1 LLNLLER
8 INSKILLKITL
19 LVIIEIILIV
29 GSFSVLAFFQSQQS
43 SLGNSINIA
52 GKNRYLTANLL
63 LQTEKYLDG
72 SSDALQLK
80 AATDSLQSNVIT
92 LKQGGMIS
100 GVDLKPLPSAFLDM
114 WKTIDQ
120 DWNAYKTFVTQNIL
134 FISPHQ
140 EVKAITTS
148 SPTTLTTITTTI
160 TKGTAI
166 GQSLAK
172 ERLESMASNLVNSS
186 DLLVTQLGKQTDKIS
201 QNLMLLQIL
210 FAILI
215 VCIMVLILYLVTRML
230 RPIFVLTQAT
240 SKVEKGNLDV
250 SVEQKGNDELCVLSR
265 SFNSMIAFLRD
276 YIKKQDDLTKKL
288 EAANEELKRKDQLK
302 DEFINIAAHE
312 LRGPMQPI
320 LGLAEVLRY
329 RKRDQGDSSNSSSVS
344 KQEDNK
350 LLDIIIRNA
359 KRLLRLEQNI
369 LDVARIESQ
378 SLRLEKERFNVN
390 EKIQN
395 VINDFGNEL
404 SNEKIELVFTP
415 SQKEPIFVNADKV
428 RLFEVISNLL
438 SNAVKFTKDGKITI
452 NAEKKG
458 TQVLVT
464 IKDTGP
470 GIQPELMP
478 KLFSKY
484 VTNSPVGTGV
494 GLFISKSIIEAHGG
508 KIWAEN
514 NVDAKG
520 ATFTFRLPLEC

>member
-1 LLNLLER
+1 MPNLLER
-8 INSKILLKITL
+8 INSKILLKITF

-29 GSFSVLAFFQSQQS
+29 GSFGVLAYFQSQQS

-52 GKNRYLTANLL
+52 GKNRYLTATLL

-72 SSDALQLK
+72 SLDASQLK
-80 AATDSLQSNVIT
+80 VALDSLQSNIIT

-114 WKTIDQ
+114 WKTIVQ
-120 DWNAYKTFVTQNIL
+120 NWNAYKTSVIQNIL
-134 FISPHQ
+134 LIPPHQ

-148 SPTTLTTITTTI
+148 SPATTTI
-160 TKGTAI
+160 TKGTVI

-172 ERLESMASNLVNSS
+172 ERLESMASNLVSSS
-186 DLLVTQLGKQTDKIS
+186 DILVTQLGQQTDKNS
-201 QNLMLLQIL
+201 QNLMLLQLL
-210 FAILI
+210 FAILVVSI
-215 VCIMVLILYLVTRML
+215 LVLIFYLVARML

-250 SVEQKGNDELCVLSR
+250 SVEQKGNDELSVLSR
-265 SFNSMIAFLRD
+265 SFNSMIAFIRD
-276 YIKKQDDLTKKL
+276 YIKKQSNLTKQL

-312 LRGPMQPI
+312 LRGPIQPI

-329 RKRDQGDSSNSSSVS
+329 RKRDRDSSNRTVS
-344 KQEDNK
+344 KQEDDK

-369 LDVARIESQ
+369 LDIARIESQ
-378 SLRLEKERFNVN
+378 SLKLEKERFDLIQ
-390 EKIQN
+390 KILN

-404 SNEKIELVFTP
+404 SNEKTQLVFTP

-428 RLFEVISNLL
+428 RIFEVISNLL
-438 SNAVKFTKDGKITI
+438 CNAVKFTKEGRITI
-452 NAEKKG
+452 NTEKKD
-458 TQVLVT
+458 TQVLVS

-484 VTNSPVGTGV
+484 VTNSPIGTGV

-514 NVDAKG
+514 NVDGKG
-520 ATFTFRLPLEC
+520 ATFTFSLPMSEHTP

>member
-8 INSKILLKITL
+8 INSKILLKITF

-29 GSFSVLAFFQSQQS
+29 GSFGVLAYFQSQQS

-52 GKNRYLTANLL
+52 GKNRYLTASLL

-72 SSDALQLK
+72 SLDALQLK
-80 AATDSLQSNVIT
+80 AAMDSLQSNIIT
-92 LKQGGMIS
+92 LKQGGLIS

-114 WKTIDQ
+114 WKTIVQ
-120 DWNAYKTFVTQNIL
+120 NWNAYKTSVIQNIL

-140 EVKAITTS
+140 EIKPVTS
-148 SPTTLTTITTTI
+148 SSPPTTTI
-160 TKGTAI
+160 AKGTAV

-172 ERLESMASNLVNSS
+172 ERLESMASNLVSSS
-186 DLLVTQLGKQTDKIS
+186 DILVTQLGVQTDKNS
-201 QNLMLLQIL
+201 QNLMLFQIF

-215 VCIMVLILYLVTRML
+215 VSILVLILYLVARML

-240 SKVEKGNLDV
+240 SKVEKGNLDI
-250 SVEQKGNDELCVLSR
+250 SVEQKGNDELFVLSR

-276 YIKKQDDLTKKL
+276 YIKKQSNLTKQL
-288 EAANEELKRKDQLK
+288 EAANEELKRKDLLK

-312 LRGPMQPI
+312 LRGPIQPI

-329 RKRDQGDSSNSSSVS
+329 RKRDRDSSNSCVS
-344 KQEDNK
+344 KQEDDK

-369 LDVARIESQ
+369 LDIARIESQ
-378 SLRLEKERFNVN
+378 SLKLEKERFDLIQ
-390 EKIQN
+390 KIQN

-404 SNEKIELVFTP
+404 SNEKIQLVFTP
-415 SQKEPIFVNADKV
+415 SRKEPIFVNADKV
-428 RLFEVISNLL
+428 RIFEVISNLL
-438 SNAVKFTKDGKITI
+438 SNAVKFTKEGRITI
-452 NAEKKG
+452 NAEKKD
-458 TQVLVT
+458 TQVLVS
-464 IKDTGP
+464 IKDTGS
-470 GIQPELMP
+470 GIQPELMS

-484 VTNSPVGTGV
+484 VTNSPLGTGV
-494 GLFISKSIIEAHGG
+494 GLFVSKSIIEAHGG

-514 NVDAKG
+514 NADAKG

>member
-8 INSKILLKITL
+8 INSKILLKISI

-29 GSFSVLAFFQSQQS
+29 GSFGVLAYFQSQQS

-52 GKNRYLTANLL
+52 GKNRYLTASLL

-72 SSDALQLK
+72 SLDALQLK
-80 AATDSLQSNVIT
+80 AAMDSLQSNIIT

-100 GVDLKPLPSAFLDM
+100 GVDLKPLPSVFLDM
-114 WKTIDQ
+114 WKTIVQ
-120 DWNAYKTFVTQNIL
+120 NWNDYKTSVIQNVL

-148 SPTTLTTITTTI
+148 SPAAATTTTI
-160 TKGTAI
+160 TKETAI

-172 ERLESMASNLVNSS
+172 ERLESMASNLVRSS
-186 DLLVTQLGKQTDKIS
+186 DILVTQLGQQTDKNS
-201 QNLMLLQIL
+201 QNLMLFQIF
-210 FAILI
+210 FAILV
-215 VCIMVLILYLVTRML
+215 VCILVLILYLVARML

-250 SVEQKGNDELCVLSR
+250 SVEQKGNDELFVLSR
-265 SFNSMIAFLRD
+265 SFNSMIAFIRD
-276 YIKKQDDLTKKL
+276 YIKKQSNLTKQL
-288 EAANEELKRKDQLK
+288 EAANEELKRKDLLK

-312 LRGPMQPI
+312 LRGPIQPI

-329 RKRDQGDSSNSSSVS
+329 RKRDRDSSVS
-344 KQEDNK
+344 KQEDDK

-369 LDVARIESQ
+369 LDIARIESQ
-378 SLRLEKERFNVN
+378 SLKLEKERFDLIQ
-390 EKIQN
+390 KIQN

-404 SNEKIELVFTP
+404 SNEKIQLVFTP

-428 RLFEVISNLL
+428 RIFEVISNLL
-438 SNAVKFTKDGKITI
+438 SNAVKFTKEGKITI
-452 NAEKKG
+452 NAEKKD
-458 TQVLVT
+458 TQVLVS
-464 IKDTGP
+464 IKDTGS
-470 GIQPELMP
+470 GIQPEIMP

-484 VTNSPVGTGV
+484 VTNSPLGTGV
-494 GLFISKSIIEAHGG
+494 GLFISKNFIEAHGG

-514 NVDAKG
+514 NPEGKG

>member
-1 LLNLLER
+1 
-8 INSKILLKITL
+8 
-19 LVIIEIILIV
+19 
-29 GSFSVLAFFQSQQS
+29 
-43 SLGNSINIA
+43 
-52 GKNRYLTANLL
+52 
-63 LQTEKYLDG
+63 
-72 SSDALQLK
+72 
-80 AATDSLQSNVIT
+80 
-92 LKQGGMIS
+92 
-100 GVDLKPLPSAFLDM
+100 
-114 WKTIDQ
+114 
-120 DWNAYKTFVTQNIL
+120 
-134 FISPHQ
+134 
-140 EVKAITTS
+140 
-148 SPTTLTTITTTI
+148 
-160 TKGTAI
+160 
-166 GQSLAK
+166 
-172 ERLESMASNLVNSS
+172 
-186 DLLVTQLGKQTDKIS
+186 
-201 QNLMLLQIL
+201 
-210 FAILI
+210 
-215 VCIMVLILYLVTRML
+215 
-230 RPIFVLTQAT
+230 
-240 SKVEKGNLDV
+240 
-250 SVEQKGNDELCVLSR
+250 
-265 SFNSMIAFLRD
+265 MIAFLRD
-276 YIKKQDDLTKKL
+276 YIKKQDDLTKQL

-320 LGLAEVLRY
+320 LGLAEVLRH

-428 RLFEVISNLL
+428 RIFEVISNLL

-452 NAEKKG
+452 NAEKKD
-458 TQVLVT
+458 TQVLVS

-494 GLFISKSIIEAHGG
+494 GLFISKSIIVAHGG

>member
-8 INSKILLKITL
+8 INSKILLKITF

-29 GSFSVLAFFQSQQS
+29 GSFGVLAYFQSQQS

-52 GKNRYLTANLL
+52 GKNRYLTATLL

-72 SSDALQLK
+72 SRDASQLK
-80 AATDSLQSNVIT
+80 VALDSLQSNIIT
-92 LKQGGMIS
+92 LKQGGLIS

-114 WKTIDQ
+114 WKTIVQ
-120 DWNAYKTFVTQNIL
+120 NWNAYKTSVIQNML

-148 SPTTLTTITTTI
+148 SPASTTI

-172 ERLESMASNLVNSS
+172 ARLESMASNLINSS
-186 DLLVTQLGKQTDKIS
+186 DILATQLGQQTDKNS

-210 FAILI
+210 FTILI
-215 VCIMVLILYLVTRML
+215 VSILVIILYLVARML

-250 SVEQKGNDELCVLSR
+250 SVEQKGNDELFVLSR

-276 YIKKQDDLTKKL
+276 YIRKQSNLTKQL
-288 EAANEELKRKDQLK
+288 EAANEELKRKDLLK

-312 LRGPMQPI
+312 LRGPIQPI

-329 RKRDQGDSSNSSSVS
+329 RKRDRDSGNSGVM
-344 KQEDNK
+344 KEDDDK

-369 LDVARIESQ
+369 LDIARIESQ
-378 SLRLEKERFNVN
+378 SLKLEKERFDLIV
-390 EKIQN
+390 KIQN

-404 SNEKIELVFTP
+404 SNEKIQLVFTP

-428 RLFEVISNLL
+428 RIFEVISNRFCKVLGSFTGCKL
-438 SNAVKFTKDGKITI
+438 SGHR
-452 NAEKKG
+452 
-458 TQVLVT
+458 VT
-464 IKDTGP
+464 FLTG
-470 GIQPELMP
+470 
-478 KLFSKY
+478 
-484 VTNSPVGTGV
+484 
-494 GLFISKSIIEAHGG
+494 
-508 KIWAEN
+508 
-514 NVDAKG
+514 
-520 ATFTFRLPLEC
+520 

>member
-1 LLNLLER
+1 M
-8 INSKILLKITL
+8 
-19 LVIIEIILIV
+19 
-29 GSFSVLAFFQSQQS
+29 LAYFQSQQS

-52 GKNRYLTANLL
+52 GKNRYLTATLL

-72 SSDALQLK
+72 SRDASQLK
-80 AATDSLQSNVIT
+80 VALDSLQSNIIT

-114 WKTIDQ
+114 WKTIVQ
-120 DWNAYKTFVTQNIL
+120 NWNAYKTSVIQSML

-148 SPTTLTTITTTI
+148 SPASTTI

-172 ERLESMASNLVNSS
+172 ARLESMASNLINSS
-186 DLLVTQLGKQTDKIS
+186 DILATQLGQQTDKNS

-210 FAILI
+210 FTILI
-215 VCIMVLILYLVTRML
+215 VSILVLILYLVARML

-250 SVEQKGNDELCVLSR
+250 SVEQKGNDELFVLSR

-276 YIKKQDDLTKKL
+276 YIRKQSNLTKQL
-288 EAANEELKRKDQLK
+288 EAANEELKRKDLLK
-302 DEFINIAAHE
+302 DEFITIAAHE
-312 LRGPMQPI
+312 LRGPIQPI

-329 RKRDQGDSSNSSSVS
+329 RKRDRDSGNSGVM
-344 KQEDNK
+344 KEDDDK

-369 LDVARIESQ
+369 LDIARIESQ
-378 SLRLEKERFNVN
+378 SLKLEKERFDLIV
-390 EKIQN
+390 KIQN

-404 SNEKIELVFTP
+404 SNEKIQLVFTP

-428 RLFEVISNLL
+428 RIFEVISNLL
-438 SNAVKFTKDGKITI
+438 SNAVKFTKEGRITI
-452 NAEKKG
+452 NAEKKDN
-458 TQVLVT
+458 QVLVS
-464 IKDTGP
+464 IKDTGL

-484 VTNSPVGTGV
+484 VTNSPLGTGV

-514 NVDAKG
+514 NLDGKG
-520 ATFTFRLPLEC
+520 ATFTFGLPLEG

>member
-8 INSKILLKITL
+8 INSKILLKITFL
-19 LVIIEIILIV
+19 AIIEIILIV
-29 GSFSVLAFFQSQQS
+29 GSFSVLAYFQSQQS

-80 AATDSLQSNVIT
+80 AAMDSLQSNIIT

-100 GVDLKPLPSAFLDM
+100 GLDLKPLPSAFLDM
-114 WKTIDQ
+114 WKTIYQ
-120 DWNAYKTFVTQNIL
+120 NWNAYRTSVTQNIL
-134 FISPHQ
+134 FIVLHQ
-140 EVKAITTS
+140 EAKAITTS
-148 SPTTLTTITTTI
+148 SPATTI

-166 GQSLAK
+166 GQSSAK
-172 ERLESMASNLVNSS
+172 ERLESMASDLVNSS
-186 DLLVTQLGKQTDKIS
+186 DKLVTHLGQQTDKNS
-201 QNLMLLQIL
+201 QNLILLQIF

-215 VCIMVLILYLVTRML
+215 VTIMVLILYLAARML
-230 RPIFVLTQAT
+230 RPIIVLTQAT

-250 SVEQKGNDELCVLSR
+250 SVEHKGSDELSVLSR

-276 YIKKQDDLTKKL
+276 YIKKQGDLTKQL

-312 LRGPMQPI
+312 LRGPIQPI

-329 RKRDQGDSSNSSSVS
+329 RKRDQGDSSNSSVS
-344 KQEDNK
+344 KPEDDK

-369 LDVARIESQ
+369 LDMARIDSQ
-378 SLRLEKERFNVN
+378 SLKLQRERFDLI

-395 VINDFGNEL
+395 VINDFGNGL
-404 SNEKIELVFTP
+404 SNEKIQLVFTP
-415 SQKEPIFVNADKV
+415 LQKEPIFVNADKV
-428 RLFEVISNLL
+428 RIFEVISNLI
-438 SNAVKFTKDGKITI
+438 SNAVKFTKEGKITI
-452 NAEKKG
+452 NAEKKD
-458 TQVLVT
+458 TQVLVS
-464 IKDTGP
+464 IKDTGS
-470 GIQPELMP
+470 GIQPDLMP

-484 VTNSPVGTGV
+484 VTNSPLGTGV
-494 GLFISKSIIEAHGG
+494 GLFISKGIIEAHGG

-514 NVDAKG
+514 NADANG

>member
-8 INSKILLKITL
+8 INSKILLKITI

-29 GSFSVLAFFQSQQS
+29 GSFGVLAYFQSQQS

-52 GKNRYLTANLL
+52 GKNRYLTATLL

-72 SSDALQLK
+72 SLDALQLK
-80 AATDSLQSNVIT
+80 AAMDRLQSNIIT
-92 LKQGGMIS
+92 LKQGGLIS

-114 WKTIDQ
+114 WKTIVQ
-120 DWNAYKTFVTQNIL
+120 NWNAYKTSVIQNIL

-140 EVKAITTS
+140 EVKAISTS
-148 SPTTLTTITTTI
+148 SPAATTTTI

-172 ERLESMASNLVNSS
+172 ERLESMASNLVSSS
-186 DLLVTQLGKQTDKIS
+186 DILVTQLGQQTDKNS

-210 FAILI
+210 FTILI
-215 VCIMVLILYLVTRML
+215 VSILVIILYLVARML

-250 SVEQKGNDELCVLSR
+250 SVEQKGNDELFVLSR

-276 YIKKQDDLTKKL
+276 YIRKQSNLTKQL

-312 LRGPMQPI
+312 LRGPIQPI

-329 RKRDQGDSSNSSSVS
+329 RKRDRDSGNSGVM
-344 KQEDNK
+344 KEDDDK

-369 LDVARIESQ
+369 LDIARIESQ
-378 SLRLEKERFNVN
+378 SLKLEKERFDLIV
-390 EKIQN
+390 KIQN

-404 SNEKIELVFTP
+404 SNEKIQLVFTP

-428 RLFEVISNLL
+428 RIFEVISNRFCKVLGSFTGCKL
-438 SNAVKFTKDGKITI
+438 SGHR
-452 NAEKKG
+452 
-458 TQVLVT
+458 VT
-464 IKDTGP
+464 FLTG
-470 GIQPELMP
+470 
-478 KLFSKY
+478 
-484 VTNSPVGTGV
+484 
-494 GLFISKSIIEAHGG
+494 
-508 KIWAEN
+508 
-514 NVDAKG
+514 
-520 ATFTFRLPLEC
+520 

>member
-1 LLNLLER
+1 
-8 INSKILLKITL
+8 
-19 LVIIEIILIV
+19 
-29 GSFSVLAFFQSQQS
+29 
-43 SLGNSINIA
+43 
-52 GKNRYLTANLL
+52 
-63 LQTEKYLDG
+63 
-72 SSDALQLK
+72 
-80 AATDSLQSNVIT
+80 
-92 LKQGGMIS
+92 M
-100 GVDLKPLPSAFLDM
+100 
-114 WKTIDQ
+114 
-120 DWNAYKTFVTQNIL
+120 
-134 FISPHQ
+134 FISPYQ

-148 SPTTLTTITTTI
+148 SPASTTI

-172 ERLESMASNLVNSS
+172 SRLESMASNLINSS
-186 DLLVTQLGKQTDKIS
+186 NILVTQLGQQTDKNS

-215 VCIMVLILYLVTRML
+215 VSILVLILYLVARML
-230 RPIFVLTQAT
+230 RPIFVLIQAT
-240 SKVEKGNLDV
+240 SKVEKGNLDI
-250 SVEQKGNDELCVLSR
+250 SLEQKGNDEVFVLSR

-276 YIKKQDDLTKKL
+276 YIKKHSNLTKQL
-288 EAANEELKRKDQLK
+288 EAANEELKRKDLLK
-302 DEFINIAAHE
+302 DEFINIAVHE
-312 LRGPMQPI
+312 LRGPIQPI

-329 RKRDQGDSSNSSSVS
+329 RKRDRDSGNSSVM
-344 KQEDNK
+344 KEDDDK

-369 LDVARIESQ
+369 LDIARIESQ
-378 SLRLEKERFNVN
+378 SLKLEKERFDLN

-404 SNEKIELVFTP
+404 SNEKIQLVFTP

-428 RLFEVISNLL
+428 RIFEVISNLL
-438 SNAVKFTKDGKITI
+438 SNAVKFTKEGRITI
-452 NAEKKG
+452 NAEKKD
-458 TQVLVT
+458 TQVLVS
-464 IKDTGP
+464 IKDTGL

-484 VTNSPVGTGV
+484 VTNSPLGTGV

-514 NVDAKG
+514 NSDGKG

>member
-1 LLNLLER
+1 
-8 INSKILLKITL
+8 
-19 LVIIEIILIV
+19 VIEIILIV
-29 GSFSVLAFFQSQQS
+29 GSFGGLAYFQSQQS

-52 GKNRYLTANLL
+52 GKNRYLTATLL

-72 SSDALQLK
+72 SLDALQLK
-80 AATDSLQSNVIT
+80 AAMDRLQSNIIT

-114 WKTIDQ
+114 WKTIVQ
-120 DWNAYKTFVTQNIL
+120 NWNAYKTSVIQNIL

-140 EVKAITTS
+140 EVKAISTS
-148 SPTTLTTITTTI
+148 SPAATTTTI

-172 ERLESMASNLVNSS
+172 ERLESMASNLVSSS
-186 DLLVTQLGKQTDKIS
+186 DILVTQLGQQTDKNS
-201 QNLMLLQIL
+201 QNLMLYQIF
-210 FAILI
+210 FAILVVSI
-215 VCIMVLILYLVTRML
+215 LVLILYLVARML

-250 SVEQKGNDELCVLSR
+250 SVEQKGNDELFVLSR

-276 YIKKQDDLTKKL
+276 YINKQSNLTKQL
-288 EAANEELKRKDQLK
+288 EAANEELKRKDVLK

-312 LRGPMQPI
+312 LRGPIQPI

-329 RKRDQGDSSNSSSVS
+329 RKRDRDSSNNSVS
-344 KQEDNK
+344 KQEDDNK

-359 KRLLRLEQNI
+359 KRLLRLEQSI
-369 LDVARIESQ
+369 LDIARIESQ
-378 SLRLEKERFNVN
+378 SLKLEKERFDLIQ
-390 EKIQN
+390 KIQN

-404 SNEKIELVFTP
+404 SNEKIQLVFTP

-428 RLFEVISNLL
+428 RIFEVISNLL
-438 SNAVKFTKDGKITI
+438 SNAVKFTKEGRITI
-452 NAEKKG
+452 NAEKKD
-458 TQVLVT
+458 TQALVS
-464 IKDTGP
+464 IKDTGS

-484 VTNSPVGTGV
+484 VTNSPLGTGV

-514 NVDAKG
+514 NPDGKG
-520 ATFTFRLPLEC
+520 ATFTFRLPL

>member
-1 LLNLLER
+1 
-8 INSKILLKITL
+8 
-19 LVIIEIILIV
+19 
-29 GSFSVLAFFQSQQS
+29 VLAYFQSQQS

-52 GKNRYLTANLL
+52 GKNRYLTATLL

-72 SSDALQLK
+72 SLDALQLK
-80 AATDSLQSNVIT
+80 VALDSLQSNIIT

-114 WKTIDQ
+114 WKTIVQ
-120 DWNAYKTFVTQNIL
+120 NWNAYKTSVIQNVL

-148 SPTTLTTITTTI
+148 SPASTTI
-160 TKGTAI
+160 TKETAI

-172 ERLESMASNLVNSS
+172 ERLESMASNLINSS
-186 DLLVTQLGKQTDKIS
+186 DRLVTQLGQQTDKNS

-215 VCIMVLILYLVTRML
+215 VSILVLILYLVARML

-250 SVEQKGNDELCVLSR
+250 SVEQKGNDELSVLSR

-276 YIKKQDDLTKKL
+276 YIKKQSNLTKQL
-288 EAANEELKRKDQLK
+288 EAANEELKRKDLLK

-329 RKRDQGDSSNSSSVS
+329 RKRDRDSSNSSVV
-344 KQEDNK
+344 KEDDDK

-369 LDVARIESQ
+369 LDIARIESQ
-378 SLRLEKERFNVN
+378 SLKLEKERFDLIQ
-390 EKIQN
+390 KIQN

-404 SNEKIELVFTP
+404 SNEKIQLVFTP
-415 SQKEPIFVNADKV
+415 SQKEPIFVYADKV
-428 RLFEVISNLL
+428 RIFEVISNLL
-438 SNAVKFTKDGKITI
+438 SNAVKFTKEGRITI
-452 NAEKKG
+452 NAEKKD
-458 TQVLVT
+458 TQVLVS
-464 IKDTGP
+464 IKDTGL

-484 VTNSPVGTGV
+484 VTSSPLGTGV

-514 NVDAKG
+514 NQDGKG
-520 ATFTFRLPLEC
+520 VTFTFGLPL

>member
-1 LLNLLER
+1 M
-8 INSKILLKITL
+8 
-19 LVIIEIILIV
+19 
-29 GSFSVLAFFQSQQS
+29 LAYFQSQQS

-72 SSDALQLK
+72 SADALQLK
-80 AATDSLQSNVIT
+80 AAMNSLQSNIIT

-114 WKTIDQ
+114 WKTIVQ
-120 DWNAYKTFVTQNIL
+120 NWNAYKTSVIQNIL

-148 SPTTLTTITTTI
+148 SPASTTTI

-166 GQSLAK
+166 DQSLAK
-172 ERLESMASNLVNSS
+172 ARLESMAFNLFNSS
-186 DLLVTQLGKQTDKIS
+186 DILVTQLGQQTDKNS

-215 VCIMVLILYLVTRML
+215 VSILVLILYLVARML
-230 RPIFVLTQAT
+230 RPIVVLTQAT

-250 SVEQKGNDELCVLSR
+250 SVEQKGNDELFVLSR

-276 YIKKQDDLTKKL
+276 YIKKQSNLTKQL
-288 EAANEELKRKDQLK
+288 EAANEELKRKDLLK

-329 RKRDQGDSSNSSSVS
+329 RKRDQGDSSNSSVS
-344 KQEDNK
+344 KQEDDK

-378 SLRLEKERFNVN
+378 SLRLDKERFNVI

-404 SNEKIELVFTP
+404 SNEKIQLVFTP

-428 RLFEVISNLL
+428 RIFEVISNLL
-438 SNAVKFTKDGKITI
+438 SNAVKFTKEGRITI
-452 NAEKKG
+452 NAEKKD
-458 TQVLVT
+458 TQVLVS
-464 IKDTGP
+464 IKDPGS

-484 VTNSPVGTGV
+484 VTNSPLGTGV

-514 NVDAKG
+514 NADAKG
-520 ATFTFRLPLEC
+520 ATFWFSLPVSEQLPS

>member
-1 LLNLLER
+1 MLNLLER
-8 INSKILLKITL
+8 INSKILLKITF

-29 GSFSVLAFFQSQQS
+29 GSFGVLAYFQSQQS

-52 GKNRYLTANLL
+52 GKNRYLTATLL

-72 SSDALQLK
+72 SRDASQLK
-80 AATDSLQSNVIT
+80 VALDSLQSNIIT

-114 WKTIDQ
+114 WKTIVQ
-120 DWNAYKTFVTQNIL
+120 NWNAYKTSVIQNML

-148 SPTTLTTITTTI
+148 SPASTTI

-172 ERLESMASNLVNSS
+172 ARLESMASNLINSS
-186 DLLVTQLGKQTDKIS
+186 DILATQLGQQTDKNS

-210 FAILI
+210 FTILI
-215 VCIMVLILYLVTRML
+215 VSILVLILYLVARML

-250 SVEQKGNDELCVLSR
+250 SVEQKGNDELFVLSR

-276 YIKKQDDLTKKL
+276 YIRKQSNLTKQL
-288 EAANEELKRKDQLK
+288 EAANEELKRKDLLK

-312 LRGPMQPI
+312 LRGPIQPI

-329 RKRDQGDSSNSSSVS
+329 RKRDRDSGNSGVM
-344 KQEDNK
+344 KEDDDK

-369 LDVARIESQ
+369 LDIARIESQ
-378 SLRLEKERFNVN
+378 SLKLEKERFDLIV
-390 EKIQN
+390 KIQN

-404 SNEKIELVFTP
+404 SNEKIQLVFTP

-428 RLFEVISNLL
+428 RIFEVISNLL
-438 SNAVKFTKDGKITI
+438 SNAVKFTKEGRITI
-452 NAEKKG
+452 NAEKKDN
-458 TQVLVT
+458 QVLVS
-464 IKDTGP
+464 IKDTGL

-484 VTNSPVGTGV
+484 VTNSPLGTGV

-514 NVDAKG
+514 NLDGKG
-520 ATFTFRLPLEC
+520 ATFTFRLPLEG